1 MKRQQRGFTLIELL
15 VVIAIIGILAA
26 ILLPALA
33 RAREAARRAHCANNL
48 KQWGL
53 VYKMYANEW
62 EGRFPQKTHFQYFPA
77 PEPFAIWPE
86 YLTDLELYWCP
97 SDSLYR
103 KGLLQWEIETR
114 REGELVTDWYM
125 GSDVACDL
133 RARSYYYCAWVVI
146 RDEEF
151 KAMADSMLFLR
162 VQAMVDPNQ
171 LLGYWMDYDRDIDL
185 TTIPTVPPGSGNS
198 GSETLYRLREG
209 INRFLITDINNPAA
223 SAKADSEVPVMFD
236 IINSSVDSGG
246 NWTSATNHLPG
257 GSNVLFMDGHVEF
270 IKYPGRFP
278 ITSVVAANSWNMGAD

>member
-1 MKRQQRGFTLIELL
+1 MRRRKGFTLIELL

-53 VYKMYANEW
+53 IFKMYANEW
-62 EGRFPQKTHFQYFPA
+62 NGSFPQKNHFRYFPA

-97 SDSLYR
+97 SDSQYQQ
-103 KGLLQWEIETR
+103 GLLKWEIEER
-114 REGELVTDWYM
+114 QDGELVTDWYL
-125 GSDVACDL
+125 GPDIACDL
-133 RARSYYYCAWVVI
+133 RARSYYYCGWVVT

-151 KAMADSMLFLR
+151 EAVAGSMLGQFAI
-162 VQAMVDPNQ
+162 AMGNAD
-171 LLGYWMDYDRDIDL
+171 LLNGDWMNWDIDL
-185 TTIPTVPPGSGNS
+185 GLDQYIPSGSGN
-198 GSETLYRLREG
+198 GGGDTIYRIREG

-236 IINSSVDSGG
+236 IINSTIDKAGL
-246 NWTSATNHLPG
+246 NMTYATNHLPG

-270 IKYPGRFP
+270 IKYPGQFP
-278 ITSVVAANSWNMGAD
+278 ITAVVAANMWNMGAD